1 VNSIVDAGGMDPAQ
15 RRMLQTL
22 MDIDILDRER
32 LRSSAEVYE

>member
-15 RRMLQTL
+15 PRMI
-22 MDIDILDRER
+22 MDIDVPDRER